1 VTRDLLAERY
11 AERRRAAAERAE
23 ALRRR
28 IPALASSLVEWGAR
42 RVVLFGSLSSG
53 AEPHAGT
60 DVDLCVE
67 GVSERDAARFALDL
81 AGSAGCRVGI
91 VCWESA
97 SPELRHM
104 IETYGRDVTS
114 PMTGESRHV
123 SG

>member
-1 VTRDLLAERY
+1 MARDLLAERY
-11 AERRRAAAERAE
+11 AERKRAAAERAE

-28 IPALASSLVEWGAR
+28 VPALASSLVAWGAQ

-60 DVDLCVE
+60 DIDLCVE

-81 AGSAGCRVGI
+81 AAKAGCRVGI
-91 VCWESA
+91 VCWEWA

-104 IETYGRDVTS
+104 IQAYGRDVTGLAEGAS
-114 PMTGESRHV
+114 LHV
-123 SG
+123 AG